1 MHTKQS
7 IATFS
12 GKFIEPLNPKW
23 EDLDVIDI
31 AHGLSNICRYGGQSS
46 EFYSVAQHSVY
57 VSYNCGE
64 DALNGLLHDGSEAYL
79 GDVPRPIKHTP
90 QYSFYRDVEEVL
102 QTMIFQKF
110 GEDGEYTW
118 TTGGMCSCDYE
129 TKAVKNADNQVLL
142 VEQQHLFAKPFG
154 REGLKLAWSD
164 MKYQNAP
171 LLDCFKP
178 WTPRIAEQ
186 RFMDRFRELTE
197 NHNLNENNEG

>member
-1 MHTKQS
+1 MSIIHSKQS

-12 GKFIEPLNPKW
+12 GKFIEPLNPQW
-23 EDLDVIDI
+23 EDIEIEDI
-31 AHGLSNICRYGGQSS
+31 AHGLSNICRYGGQCS

-57 VSYNCGE
+57 VSYNCKP
-64 DALNGLLHDGSEAYL
+64 DNALNGLLHDGSEAYL

-110 GEDGEYTW
+110 GKDGEYTW
-118 TTGGMCSCDYE
+118 TTGEMCECEYE
-129 TKAVKNADNQVLL
+129 TKDIKNADNHVLMI
-142 VEQQHLFAKPFG
+142 EQTHLFAKSWIKVGVSVF
-154 REGLKLAWSD
+154 
-164 MKYQNAP
+164 KYKDEL

-186 RFMDRFRELTE
+186 RFMDRFRELT
-197 NHNLNENNEG
+197 NEHSG